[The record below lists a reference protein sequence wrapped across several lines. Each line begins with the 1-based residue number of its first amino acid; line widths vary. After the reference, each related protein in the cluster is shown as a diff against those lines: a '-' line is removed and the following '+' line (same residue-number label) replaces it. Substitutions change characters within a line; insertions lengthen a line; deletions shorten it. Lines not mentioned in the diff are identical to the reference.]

1 MSELHPLHLRYFCDP
16 LRQRSLAAGA
26 QLLEQGEHNERLYLL
41 RSGRVEGT
49 IIVENMAENM
59 APHERVP
66 IMTVEAGNYLGVHSF
81 FSRGAS
87 YCRLV
92 ALEPCELAWLDR
104 DTLPVEPERFGSL
117 ADQFMPVIMAELAQR
132 QRKVNHAYL
141 ERTRTQRRLLE
152 AEKLSL
158 LGQLAAGL
166 AHELNN
172 AIGVVTRNGS
182 SVIDFVDDLLR
193 QHYPREY
200 RLFQQGL
207 QAGQLSSSAEVR
219 RDARQLEVQFRLACE
234 PAKLLARILNGES
247 PTRARVRDLLGV
259 AHYWQLGRDCH
270 DMQLAAQHA
279 AAIVRSVKQLGGG
292 DGERRHGVRVRD
304 TLEQALALLQS
315 SLRQVQVE
323 PVLEGDPR
331 ICANEAELVQVW
343 ANILKNA
350 LDALQATREPKIW
363 LDCRSHDEWIEVTLA
378 NNGPVIPPELQPRI
392 FKPNVTTKRG
402 GLSFGL
408 GLGLA
413 IAERVVTSYG
423 GEISLVS
430 EPGLTAFKVRLP
442 REYGQDKSD
451 MCG

>member
-1 MSELHPLHLRYFCDP
+1 MSEPHPLHLRYFSDP
-16 LRQRSLAAGA
+16 LRQRTLAAGE
-26 QLLEQGEHNERLYLL
+26 QLLEQGEHNDRLYLL

-49 IIVENMAENM
+49 IMAES
-59 APHERVP
+59 ERQRVP
-66 IMTVEAGNYLGVHSF
+66 IMIVEAGNYLGVHSY

-92 ALEPCELAWLDR
+92 AQEPCELAWLDR
-104 DTLPVEPERFGSL
+104 NTLPVEPERFGSL

-141 ERTRTQRRLLE
+141 ERTRTQLRLLE

-182 SVIDFVDDLLR
+182 GLVDFLGDMLR
-193 QHYPREY
+193 QYYPREF
-200 RLFQQGL
+200 RLFRQGL
-207 QAGQLSSSAEVR
+207 EAGQLSSSAEVR
-219 RDARQLEVQFRLACE
+219 RDARRLEEQFRLAPE
-234 PAKLLARILNGES
+234 QAKLLARILNGEQ
-247 PTRARVRDLLGV
+247 PTRARMRDLLGV
-259 AHYWQLGRDCH
+259 ANYWQLGRDCH
-270 DMQLAAQHA
+270 DMQLAVNHA
-279 AAIVRSVKQLGGG
+279 AAIVRSVKQLGGA
-292 DGERRHGVRVRD
+292 DGERRHGVKVRD

-331 ICANEAELVQVW
+331 LCANEAELVQVW

-350 LDALQATREPKIW
+350 LDALQATADPRIW
-363 LDCRSHDEWIEVTLA
+363 LHCRTHGEWIEVTLA

-442 REYGQDKSD
+442 REYGQDESD